1 MKVIWSPEAQR
12 RLSEILAYIAQDSPD
27 NASRF
32 VAKLI
37 KRAQDIETFP
47 NQGRKVPERE
57 SDDLR
62 EVIEGNYRI
71 IYRLKSQVIE
81 IVTVFEGHRL
91 LKDEEAPKTAKD

>member
-1 MKVIWSPEAQR
+1 MKVIWSSEAQK
-12 RLSEILAYIAQDSPD
+12 RLSEILAYIAQDSPE

-32 VAKLI
+32 IAKLI
-37 KRAQDIETFP
+37 KRAQGIRTFP

-71 IYRLKSQVIE
+71 IYRLKKQVIE
-81 IVTVFEGHRL
+81 IITVFEGHRL
-91 LKDEEAPKTAKD
+91 LKHTKAPKK